1 MASPAVGLWLL
12 AAAALSVP
20 LILLTM
26 ALDSDSFPSQDQTVL
41 DWVTTHGFLGLGGIS
56 DVISAITDAPPAA
69 GIGIAVMVLLWLVGA
84 TRMAM
89 GFAVVG
95 AAVLIVVL
103 LGDRTLGGIVEH
115 VAPSGEDTAKS
126 YPSGHVFGA
135 TVFYGFWGFLGIHYG
150 LKSKLL
156 IPLLV
161 VLAALILAVGFSR
174 IFENA
179 HWPSDVAAG
188 YLLGGLWL
196 LMLIPFFVYFQ
207 KVSWLSSA
215 KQTVDLTTLACD
227 T

>member
-1 MASPAVGLWLL
+1 MFRQRVRR
-12 AAAALSVP
+12 
-20 LILLTM
+20 LTVYT
-26 ALDSDSFPSQDQTVL
+26 LFEDTS
-41 DWVTTHGFLGLGGIS
+41 
-56 DVISAITDAPPAA
+56 APPAA
-69 GIGIAVMVLLWLVGA
+69 GIGIAVVVLLWLVGA

-188 YLLGGLWL
+188 YLPGGLWL
-196 LMLIPFFVYFQ
+196 LILIPFFVYFQ